1 MKKIIS
7 FLIDDN
13 PVLMLFL
20 GLCSSLAVT
29 TTFEKS
35 FLMGISV
42 TVVLIFSNV
51 FISLIGKYVP
61 EHIKIPVF
69 ILIIATFVT
78 VLEMLL
84 HAFVPVLYESLG
96 VYLPLIVVNCIILGR
111 ALSVASKSS
120 IMVSIKDALRIGLK
134 YLLVLVILGT
144 LREILGSGTLTII
157 DSISSLTHFKIK
169 FVLPSISG
177 VFPVNIFTTSAGAFI
192 SLGILLGV
200 FNMLMGVRK

>member
-1 MKKIIS
+1 MKKFIS

-42 TVVLIFSNV
+42 MVVLLFSNL

-61 EHIKIPVF
+61 EHVKIPVF

-84 HAFVPVLYESLG
+84 HAFVPILYESLG

-120 IMVSIKDALRIGLK
+120 LIVSIKDALRIGVK

-144 LREILGSGTLTII
+144 LREILGNGTLTII
-157 DSISSLTHFKIK
+157 DSISTLTKFKIK
-169 FVLPSISG
+169 FVLPSIKG
-177 VFPVNIFTTSAGAFI
+177 VFPINIFTTSAGAFI

-200 FNMLMGVRK
+200 FNMLKEVRK